1 MVKINVSPAALNDI
15 VEINKYIVEEFYDI
29 EASNKTF
36 NDIFNQIESLK
47 DFPLLG
53 LKISNLIKMDLNY
66 RYLIIKNFIVFYR
79 YENDEV
85 FILRILNSKRDYL
98 NILLK

>member
-1 MVKINVSPAALNDI
+1 MN
-15 VEINKYIVEEFYDI
+15 
-29 EASNKTF
+29 
-36 NDIFNQIESLK
+36 
-47 DFPLLG
+47 
-53 LKISNLIKMDLNY
+53 LNY

-98 NILLK
+98 NILLKPKLQYDMIPPK